1 MVKKAI
7 SLLVY
12 RKKSAVLVLLFIS
25 VAVFLLQNI
34 GPLFDSVSKKTFE
47 KGTDAYGRQHATF
60 FNITA
65 EQIEQM
71 QIYPLMD
78 KVGIIENYG
87 VYSLADYGQ
96 MLTFGHFDK
105 EAQEL
110 GRIKIVE
117 GALPEN
123 KNEVALEAHL
133 RSLPSEQVLKVGDIL
148 RVKTMQGEISFT
160 VCGFIESYTGL
171 WSSPDVQIPGI
182 NDYPQCLLLD
192 DRVLGGEKTQ
202 SVIFC
207 LETANQV
214 VRPDQLILQLSNAI
228 GDVSPEYLVFNDA
241 AYGEKQQVRLY
252 TLERL
257 KKIFLLFSICGIAW
271 MTYILFNS
279 YLKPYIPSAI
289 TMYRLGAKHGAVI
302 IPLLIWSGILG
313 LGGILLGSMISVVFT
328 LWLQTRIEFTWK
340 LLEQWKLILLL
351 FIVVEMVTILFFKK
365 RIVKT
370 YKHISFDQ
378 RKQIGEEECVGNNIV
393 MSIAKFHL
401 RQNWKRMIGICVLT
415 AMYLTLLF
423 CVQHQATAMKQ
434 DVAAPSIQASAM
446 GNYGL
451 NLYGEFELS
460 SKMQGYEI
468 EAVNAIGSLHGVISV
483 KKDYSAKAASM
494 IYPEHG
500 DMEYYERLMQKFSEA
515 FWDTGEIIPA
525 IPKGLQATRMG
536 YSIIVLDQWNKKI
549 FQERYPDAVNLQK
562 GEVILFCPNMGVEE
576 NNVLQGIMHN
586 AEDNVIA
593 NTAYR
598 EGGLLR
604 FGMLETDMDFLTAI
618 KNPQDIQ
625 YVEEIVKIA
634 QVYNEAM
641 RRMNSEEEFHSEI
654 CVVMEEETAKEI
666 SFTQKVSRFEVYMEE
681 NLPRNQYEAI
691 ESQVY
696 RIALQLQG
704 AKIDSYLQEKDFQ
717 QHLFQIIKLGYTIIS
732 GVLVTFLVISLFN
745 IIYETLIQRQRAFGI
760 LRATG
765 YRKKQ
770 LFYTIWVEL
779 LVYWF
784 IMIIISIVF
793 VLSGVHLYSIY
804 ICGPVIQGNDLIPL
818 FGKVMQCLLG
828 IQILFVVIAWE
839 LTRRVFKGSI
849 SSCIRFAE

>member
-133 RSLPSEQVLKVGDIL
+133 CSLPSEQVLKVGDIL

-313 LGGILLGSMISVVFT
+313 LGGILLGSMISVVFARGF
-328 LWLQTRIEFTWK
+328 QTKFQFRWQLFG
-340 LLEQWKLILLL
+340 QWKITLML
-351 FIVVEMVTILFFKK
+351 FAIVEIVTVFFFKK
-365 RIVKT
+365 RIFKIC
-370 YKHISFDQ
+370 KHISFRQ
-378 RKQIGEEECVGNNIV
+378 EEYTREENTNGNHIV
-393 MSIAKFHL
+393 TPMVRFHL
-401 RQNWKRMIGICVLT
+401 RRNWKRMMGICVLT

-423 CVQHQATAMKQ
+423 CVQHQATIMEG
-434 DVAAPSIQASAM
+434 DVKIPSIYASAM

-460 SKMQGYEI
+460 SKMQGYKIKEI
-468 EAVNAIGSLHGVISV
+468 NAIGSLPGVISI
-483 KKDYSAKAASM
+483 KKDYSAKAASL
-494 IYPEHG
+494 IYPENG
-500 DMEYYERLMQKFSEA
+500 DAEYYDRIMQSFSEA

-525 IPKGLQATRMG
+525 IPDGIRATRMG
-536 YSIIVLDQWNKKI
+536 YSMIILDQWNEKI
-549 FQERYPDAVNLQK
+549 FRERYPDAVNLKK
-562 GEVILFCPNMGVEE
+562 GEVILFCPDMGAKE
-576 NNVLQGIMHN
+576 NDVLQGILHN
-586 AEDNVIA
+586 AEDNMIA
-593 NTAYR
+593 NKAYR
-598 EGGLLR
+598 EGDMLR

-618 KNPQDIQ
+618 QNPQDIQ
-625 YVEEIVKIA
+625 YTEESVKIA

-641 RRMNSEEEFHSEI
+641 LRMNNDKEFHSEI
-654 CVVMEEETAKEI
+654 CVVMKEETAEEL
-666 SFTQKVSRFEVYMEE
+666 SFTQKVSRFEIYMDE
-681 NLPRNQYEAI
+681 NLSRQQYEAI
-691 ESQVY
+691 EAQVY
-696 RIALQLQG
+696 RVALQLQG
-704 AKIDSYLQEKDFQ
+704 AKIDSYLQERDFQ
-717 QHLFQIIKLGYTIIS
+717 QRLFQAVRLGYVIIS
-732 GVLVTFLVISLFN
+732 SILVIFLAISLIN
-745 IIYETLIQRQRAFGI
+745 IIYETLIRRQRVFGI
-760 LRATG
+760 LRAVG

-770 LFYTIWVEL
+770 LFYTIWMEL
-779 LVYWF
+779 LVYW
-784 IMIIISIVF
+784 IVMMVVSMVF

-804 ICGPVIQGNDLIPL
+804 ICDPVIQGNELIPL
-818 FGKVMQCLLG
+818 AGEVTQCLLG
-828 IQILFVVIAWE
+828 IQILFIAIAWV
-839 LTRRVFKGSI
+839 LTCQVFKKSI
-849 SSCIRFAE
+849 SSCIRFEE